1 MVKVKKIKQIVA
13 TMTNNV
19 GQLEE
24 VSGAIK
30 ETGANIN
37 AVCAYAM
44 ESKAYF
50 MIVTDNNAKVLPALK
65 KKGCD
70 VKEEEV
76 IEIGLGNK
84 VGALA
89 EMGKKLASAGIDL
102 NYVYG
107 SVCESSG
114 PCRLIF
120 SSNNDDKAIDILK

>member
-1 MVKVKKIKQIVA
+1 MAKVKKVKQIVA
-13 TMTNNV
+13 TTTNKV
-19 GQLEE
+19 GRLEE
-24 VSGAIK
+24 VSSAIT

-50 MIVTDNNAKVLPALK
+50 MIVTDNNAKALPALK
-65 KKGCD
+65 SKGCD

-76 IEIGLGNK
+76 VEARLENKIGVLSGM
-84 VGALA
+84 A
-89 EMGKKLASAGIDL
+89 KKLASAGVDL

-107 SVCESSG
+107 SVGEGSG

-120 SSNNDDKAIDILK
+120 SSNNDDKAIELLK

>member
-13 TMTNNV
+13 TTRNKV

-24 VSGAIK
+24 VSSAIK

-37 AVCAYAM
+37 AICAYAM

-50 MIVTDNNAKVLPALK
+50 MIATDNNAKALPALK
-65 KKGCD
+65 NKGCD

-76 IEIGLGNK
+76 VEIGLENK
-84 VGALA
+84 IGALS
-89 EMGKKLASAGIDL
+89 EMAKKLASAEVDL

-107 SVCESSG
+107 SVGEGSG

-120 SSNNDDKAIDILK
+120 SSNNDDKAIDLLK